1 MAMIEFDLSKHADT
15 LGDPADYFVDEH
27 AGAYRVV
34 RHSDG
39 VVVGLLHPD
48 GVILPYAQA
57 PNPDAEPIVATLNV
71 EADKASFQ
79 A

>member
-15 LGDPADYFVDEH
+15 LGDVDDYFVDEH

-34 RHSDG
+34 RHADG
-39 VVVGLLHPD
+39 AVVGLLRPD
-48 GVILPYAQA
+48 GELTPYVQA
-57 PNPDAEPIVATLNV
+57 PDPNAPPIVATLNV
-71 EADKASFQ
+71 ETDKASFQ